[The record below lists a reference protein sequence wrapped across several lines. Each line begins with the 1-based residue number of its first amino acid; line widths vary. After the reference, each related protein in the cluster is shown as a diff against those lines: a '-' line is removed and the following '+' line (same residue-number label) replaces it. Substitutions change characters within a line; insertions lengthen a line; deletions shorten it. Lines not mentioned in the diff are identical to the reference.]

1 MSKFY
6 KCAGI
11 SLGISSIFL
20 SIFWGKDPAAG
31 SILLLFIGILLMV
44 GTMSRIVNR
53 EMLPI
58 PNKERRRFENEQNNR
73 NRRLK
78 TP

>member
-6 KCAGI
+6 KITGI
-11 SLGISSIFL
+11 GLGISSIFL

-31 SILLLFIGILLMV
+31 SILLLFIGVLLMI
-44 GTMSRIVNR
+44 GMMSRIVNR

-58 PNKERRRFENEQNNR
+58 PNKERRRIGNEQNNR
-73 NRRLK
+73 NHRIK
-78 TP
+78 TT